1 MITKVRTINWRAFDD
16 CEFVFGPGITFL
28 MGANGTGKTSV
39 LEAISYGL
47 TGEAA
52 LYTSKT
58 RGRLLR
64 EPNRIATVQ
73 LTFRIDGQEYQ
84 VERSQSK
91 ERAADAR
98 LLRLGDRKILAT
110 NHSQATKK
118 IEELMGVSAD
128 FLRRIVYM
136 AEGDV
141 FRFLDNP
148 PQEALETQVRRVLG
162 LTQLNEFLDA
172 LDGVEKK
179 LKQQIASLQD
189 LCEDLDRL
197 QIRTNADLESHLHAG
212 NQARKMVLSQLDEHQ
227 KQVFQTKQE
236 TRWVESIQAS
246 FDRVQAAMERQ
257 PSRWKGF
264 SDTSIEDY
272 FSQLEKKVNIIESD
286 INQSNLSLAHLEG
299 EKKAYQRIVEILEP
313 YQEALETI
321 PCPICKKPLTVAERK
336 NILDDIKTSIGTIER
351 EVGELSKQRELAHA
365 ERQTIHEQADVL
377 SELRNRLVHGDFP
390 DRINPDINFSLLFE
404 LVGDTASSSR
414 QGHPLDQ
421 KRQEIEDRLAELEN
435 YQAEYLA
442 IKNRLQ
448 SLGYNSPEEATE
460 SLVGLEIRAMSMRAA
475 SQAAQQTLITQRNVD
490 MQSIYAQIG
499 RLWESFTGEGSWQ
512 IELNKEGIPT
522 LQNELGQT
530 FDMSQFTGGEKTAL
544 LIMLHTIIAH
554 NFSNSDFLMIDEPLE
569 HLDPINRRSLI
580 RFLVQ
585 SYRRGIFKQAIV
597 ATFEESLIRKY
608 MSEEGVSVSHI

>member
-1 MITKVRTINWRAFDD
+1 MITKVRMINWRAFDD

-73 LTFRIDGQEYQ
+73 LTFQINGQEYQ

-98 LLRLGDRKILAT
+98 LLRLRDQKILAT

-172 LDGVEKK
+172 LDSVEKK
-179 LKQQIASLQD
+179 LKQQIASLKD

-197 QIRTNADLESHLHAG
+197 QIRTNADMENHLKAG
-212 NQARKMVLSQLDEHQ
+212 DEARKMVLSQLNVHQ
-227 KQVFQTKQE
+227 ERVFQAKQE
-236 TRWVESIQAS
+236 TRWAESVQAS
-246 FDRVQAAMERQ
+246 LDQVRAAMEHQ
-257 PSRWKGF
+257 PEMWQGF
-264 SDTSIEDY
+264 SDTSIVGFFNQIEEKINH
-272 FSQLEKKVNIIESD
+272 LERD
-286 INQSNLSLAHLEG
+286 INQMNLSLAQLEG
-299 EKKAYQRIVEILEP
+299 EKKAYKRIIEILEP
-313 YQEALETI
+313 YQEALDII
-321 PCPICKKPLTVAERK
+321 PCPICRKPLTVDERE
-336 NILDDIKTSIGTIER
+336 NILEEIKTSISAIDRG
-351 EVGELSKQRELAHA
+351 VGELSKRRELAQV
-365 ERQTIHEQADVL
+365 ERQGFKEQAEVL
-377 SELRNRLVHGDFP
+377 GELRNRLIHSNFP
-390 DRINPDINFSLLFE
+390 ERIDPDINFSQLYE
-404 LVGDTASSSR
+404 RVTDIASSS
-414 QGHPLDQ
+414 QQDHTVEK

-448 SLGYNSPEEATE
+448 SLGYNSPEEAIE
-460 SLVGLEIRAMSMRAA
+460 SLAGLEIRAMSLRAA
-475 SQAAQQTLITQRNVD
+475 SRAAQQTLINQRNVD
-490 MQSIYAQIG
+490 MQSIYTQISH
-499 RLWESFTGEGSWQ
+499 LWEAFTGEGSWQ

-530 FDMSQFTGGEKTAL
+530 FDMSQFSGGEKTAL

-608 MSEEGVSVSHI
+608 MSEDGVSVSHI

>member
-73 LTFRIDGQEYQ
+73 LTFQIDGQEYQ

-98 LLRLGDRKILAT
+98 LLRLGDQKILAT

-118 IEELMGVSAD
+118 IENLMGVSAD

-179 LKQQIASLQD
+179 LKQQIASLQN

-227 KQVFQTKQE
+227 KQVFQTNQE
-236 TRWVESIQAS
+236 TRWAESIQAS
-246 FDRVQAAMERQ
+246 LDRVHNAIERQ
-257 PSRWKGF
+257 PSVWKGL
-264 SDTSIEDY
+264 SDTSIEGY
-272 FSQLEKKVNIIESD
+272 FSQLEQKLNHLERD
-286 INQSNLSLAHLEG
+286 INQVNLSLAHLEG
-299 EKKAYQRIVEILEP
+299 EKKAYRRIAEILEP
-313 YQEALETI
+313 YDEALETI
-321 PCPICKKPLTVAERK
+321 PCPICRKPLTVTERK
-336 NILDDIKTSIGTIER
+336 SILDEIKTSIGTIEM
-351 EVGELSKQRELAHA
+351 EVGELSKRRDLAQVD
-365 ERQTIHEQADVL
+365 RQTFRQQSEIL
-377 SELRNRLVHGDFP
+377 SELRNRLVHGDYP
-390 DRINPDINFSLLFE
+390 ERINPDIHFNLLFE
-404 LVGDTASSSR
+404 RVSDTASSSR
-414 QGHPLDQ
+414 QDHPLDQ
-421 KRQEIEDRLAELEN
+421 KRQEIEDRLAELEK

-460 SLVGLEIRAMSMRAA
+460 SLVGLEIRAMSLRAA

-499 RLWESFTGEGSWQ
+499 RLWEAFTGEGSWQ

-530 FDMSQFTGGEKTAL
+530 FDMSQFSGGEKTAL
-544 LIMLHTIIAH
+544 LIMMHTIIAH

>member
-1 MITKVRTINWRAFDD
+1 MITKVRMINWRAFDE

-64 EPNRIATVQ
+64 DPNKIATIQ
-73 LTFRIDGQEYQ
+73 LTFQIDGQEYQ

-98 LLRLGDRKILAT
+98 LLRLGDQKILAT

-172 LDGVEKK
+172 LEAVEKK
-179 LKQQIASLQD
+179 LKFQIASLQD

-197 QIRTNADLESHLHAG
+197 QIRTNADLEGHLHAG
-212 NQARKMVLSQLDEHQ
+212 SEARKMVLSQLNVHQ
-227 KQVFQTKQE
+227 ERVFQAKQE
-236 TRWVESIQAS
+236 TRWAESIQAS
-246 FDRVQAAMERQ
+246 LDQVRTAMDHQ
-257 PSRWKGF
+257 PAMWNGF
-264 SDTSIEDY
+264 SNTSIEEY
-272 FSQLEKKVNIIESD
+272 FNQLEKKVNIIESD

-321 PCPICKKPLTVAERK
+321 PCPICRKPLTVGERK
-336 NILDDIKTSIGTIER
+336 NILEEIKTSISTIEK
-351 EVGELSKQRELAHA
+351 EFGELSRRREQAQA
-365 ERQTIHEQADVL
+365 ERQAIKEQSEVL
-377 SELRNRLVHGDFP
+377 GELRNRLVHGDIP
-390 DRINPDINFSLLFE
+390 DRINPDMNFTLLTE
-404 LVGDTASSSR
+404 RVSDTVSSFR
-414 QGHPLDQ
+414 QDHPLDQ
-421 KRQEIEDRLAELEN
+421 KRQEIEDRLAELEK
-435 YQAEYLA
+435 YQAEFLA

-460 SLVGLEIRAMSMRAA
+460 SLVGLEIRAMSLRAA

-499 RLWESFTGEGSWQ
+499 RLWEAFTGEGSWQ

-530 FDMSQFTGGEKTAL
+530 FDMSQFSGGEKTAL

-569 HLDPINRRSLI
+569 HLDPVNRRSLI

>member
-1 MITKVRTINWRAFDD
+1 MITKVRMINWRAFDD

-73 LTFRIDGQEYQ
+73 LTFQINGQEYQ

-98 LLRLGDRKILAT
+98 LLRLRDQKILAT

-148 PQEALETQVRRVLG
+148 PQDALETQVRRVLG

-179 LKQQIASLQD
+179 LKQQIASLKD

-197 QIRTNADLESHLHAG
+197 QIRTNADLESHLKAG
-212 NQARKMVLSQLDEHQ
+212 DEARKMVLSQLNVHQ
-227 KQVFQTKQE
+227 ERVFQAKQE
-236 TRWVESIQAS
+236 TRWAESIQAS
-246 FDRVQAAMERQ
+246 LDQVRAAMEHQ
-257 PSRWKGF
+257 PAMWQGF
-264 SDTSIEDY
+264 SETSIVGFFNQIE
-272 FSQLEKKVNIIESD
+272 EKINHLDLD
-286 INQSNLSLAHLEG
+286 INQMNLSLAQLEG

-313 YQEALETI
+313 FREALETI
-321 PCPICKKPLTVAERK
+321 PCPICRKPLTVDERE
-336 NILDDIKTSIGTIER
+336 NILEEIKTSISTIER
-351 EVGELSKQRELAHA
+351 SVGELSKRRELAQV
-365 ERQTIHEQADVL
+365 ERQGFKEQAKVL
-377 SELRNRLVHGDFP
+377 GELRNSLVHSNFP
-390 DRINPDINFSLLFE
+390 ERIDPDINFSLLYE
-404 LVGDTASSSR
+404 RVTDTASSS
-414 QGHPLDQ
+414 QQDHTLEQ

-448 SLGYNSPEEATE
+448 SLGYNSPEEAIE
-460 SLVGLEIRAMSMRAA
+460 SLVGLEIRAMSLRAA
-475 SQAAQQTLITQRNVD
+475 SQAAQQTLINQRNVD
-490 MQSIYAQIG
+490 MQSIYTQIG
-499 RLWESFTGEGSWQ
+499 HLWEAFTGEGSWQ

-530 FDMSQFTGGEKTAL
+530 FDMSQFSGGEKTAL

-585 SYRRGIFKQAIV
+585 SYRKGIFKQAIV